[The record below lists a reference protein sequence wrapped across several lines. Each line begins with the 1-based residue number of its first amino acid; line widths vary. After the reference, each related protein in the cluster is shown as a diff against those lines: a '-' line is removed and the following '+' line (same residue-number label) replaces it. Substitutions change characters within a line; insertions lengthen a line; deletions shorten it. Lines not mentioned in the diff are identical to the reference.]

1 LPKSECNRFKT
12 ALNGSK
18 FQDLEPFYFC
28 LMFVAH
34 KKQDSTRPQTPSFLI
49 NGSNS
54 VNYSTP
60 QPEGK
65 TSKIETH
72 SFSLDTITQLNTD
85 PLRVDVFIRYLT
97 QQLRRS
103 QRLEERRLCK
113 KLFTQKLRKYGFVV
127 EAEKL
132 KKCSANFVA
141 LVCENGHSFRPI
153 VDYRCHLPF
162 CPDCWEA
169 KSRREL
175 CRNLPKFLQALRDD
189 PSLIVAF
196 TTLTLKSD
204 TERELRDG
212 NREIKSSFRKLRRRD
227 TWSECVG
234 GFGRIENTFSPKSGW
249 HPHLHSIVLLKNY
262 IPQNLLS
269 DAWLQITGDSMIV
282 DIRQVRD
289 LASGLVEAI
298 KYPFKPAD
306 LKYLGKLQIDEM
318 LEAKGERLG
327 VSFGVLFGIEIDDLG
342 DDVILDADYA
352 EFIEE
357 TKTLQIG
364 DPCPICSSKLDL
376 VDFTAEGYA
385 KFLGNLPIETR
396 TRGKPS

>member
-1 LPKSECNRFKT
+1 
-12 ALNGSK
+12 
-18 FQDLEPFYFC
+18 
-28 LMFVAH
+28 MIVAH
-34 KKQDSTRPQTPSFLI
+34 KKQDSTRSSAPLSLI
-49 NGSNS
+49 NGFNS

-60 QPEGK
+60 KSKGK

-72 SFSLDTITQLNTD
+72 SFLLDTITQLNTD

-97 QQLRRS
+97 KQLRRS

-113 KLFTQKLRKYGFVV
+113 KLFERKLRKYGFIV
-127 EAEKL
+127 EADKL
-132 KKCSANFVA
+132 KKCSANFRA

-175 CRNLPKFLQALRDD
+175 CRNLPKFLQALKDD

-204 TERELRDG
+204 SERELRDG
-212 NREIKSSFRKLRRRD
+212 NRQIKTAFRKLRRRD
-227 TWSECVG
+227 MWSECVG
-234 GFGRIENTFSPKSGW
+234 GFGRIENTFKKNVGW

-262 IPQNLLS
+262 LPQNLLS
-269 DAWLQITGDSMIV
+269 DAWLEITGDSMIV
-282 DIRQVRD
+282 DIRRVID

-306 LKYLGKLQIDEM
+306 LKHLGKPQIDEM

-327 VSFGVLFGIEIDDLG
+327 VSFGVLFGIEIDDAAN
-342 DDVILDADYA
+342 DEILDADYA

-364 DPCPICSSKLDL
+364 DPCPICSTKLDL
-376 VDFTAEGYA
+376 IDFTAEGYA
-385 KFLGNLPIETR
+385 KFLGNLPIESR

>member
-1 LPKSECNRFKT
+1 MSTTLTEKNLTRKET
-12 ALNGSK
+12 
-18 FQDLEPFYFC
+18 PF
-28 LMFVAH
+28 
-34 KKQDSTRPQTPSFLI
+34 SLI
-49 NGSNS
+49 NGFNS

-60 QPEGK
+60 RPQEK

-97 QQLRRS
+97 KQLRRS

-113 KLFTQKLRKYGFVV
+113 KLFEQKLRKYGFVV
-127 EAEKL
+127 EADKL
-132 KKCSANFVA
+132 KKCSANFRA

-175 CRNLPKFLQALRDD
+175 CRNLPKFLQALKDD

-204 TERELRDG
+204 SERELKDG
-212 NREIKSSFRKLRRRD
+212 NRQIKTAFRKLRRRD

-234 GFGRIENTFSPKSGW
+234 GFGRIENTFSPKLGW

-262 IPQNLLS
+262 LPQNLLS

-327 VSFGVLFGIEIDDLG
+327 VSFGVLFGIEIDDAT

-364 DPCPICSSKLDL
+364 DPCPICSTKLDL
-376 VDFTAEGYA
+376 IDFTAESYT
-385 KFLGNLPIETR
+385 KFLGNIPLENR

>member
-1 LPKSECNRFKT
+1 
-12 ALNGSK
+12 
-18 FQDLEPFYFC
+18 
-28 LMFVAH
+28 MIVAHKKH
-34 KKQDSTRPQTPSFLI
+34 KKQDSTRRETPLSLI

-54 VNYSTP
+54 VNYLTP
-60 QPEGK
+60 KPKGK
-65 TSKIETH
+65 TSSTDLD
-72 SFSLDTITQLNTD
+72 SFLVHTITQLNTD

-97 QQLRRS
+97 KQLRRS

-113 KLFTQKLRKYGFVV
+113 KLFERKLRKYGFVV
-127 EAEKL
+127 EADKL
-132 KKCSANFVA
+132 KKCSANFRA

-175 CRNLPKFLQALRDD
+175 CRNLPKFLQALKDD

-204 TERELRDG
+204 SERELRDG
-212 NREIKSSFRKLRRRD
+212 NRQIKASFRKLRRRD

-234 GFGRIENTFSPKSGW
+234 GFGRIENTFSPKLGW

-262 IPQNLLS
+262 LPQNLLS
-269 DAWLQITGDSMIV
+269 DAWLEITGDSMIV

-306 LKYLGKLQIDEM
+306 LKYLGKTQIDEM
-318 LEAKGERLG
+318 LTAKGERLG
-327 VSFGVLFGIEIDDLG
+327 VSFGVLFGIEIDDSA
-342 DDVILDADYA
+342 DDDILDTEYSD
-352 EFIEE
+352 FIEE
-357 TKTLQIG
+357 TKILQIG
-364 DPCPICSSKLDL
+364 DPCPICSTKLDL
-376 VDFTAEGYA
+376 LDFTAEGYA
-385 KFLGNLPIETR
+385 KFLGNILVENR